1 METTFQVEAA
11 GAGER
16 LDVAVVRRFAMV
28 PGLTRTRVR
37 RWVEAGLVR
46 VNGKDVRPA
55 RRLAVGDE
63 VEVLVPA
70 PPPRPD
76 PVPLD
81 RPLAVVYEDDW
92 LLALDKP
99 PGVVV
104 HPAAGNWDDTLLHAL
119 LWRARGWSG
128 GRKPHLAS
136 RLDKGTSGLLLVAKE
151 PGVHARLQARP
162 AVKDYL
168 ALVYGR
174 TAGAKGRIDL
184 GVMRDPEDPK
194 RMTASRSEGSPSTTL
209 WERLSEAP
217 DPDVPLSL
225 LRCRLLTGRMHQIR
239 VHLQAVRLPIVGDP
253 VYGAP
258 GWKGIADPALAAL
271 CRELP
276 RQALHAWRLA
286 LKHPVTGEMLDL
298 AAPLPPD
305 LAGVV
310 SAAGMPDPLPV

>member
-1 METTFQVEAA
+1 METAFQVEAA

-16 LDVAVVRRFAMV
+16 LDVTVVRRFAMV
-28 PGLTRTRVR
+28 PGLTRARVR
-37 RWVEAGLVR
+37 RWIESGLVR

-55 RRLAVGDE
+55 RRLAAGDA

-81 RPLAVVYEDDW
+81 RPISVIHEDDW
-92 LLALDKP
+92 LLVLDKP

-119 LWRARGWSG
+119 LWKAKDWSE

-136 RLDKGTSGLLLVAKE
+136 RLDKGTSGLLLVAKA
-151 PGVHARLQARP
+151 PGIHAALQARP

-174 TAGAKGRIDL
+174 TPGAKGRIDL
-184 GVMRDPEDPK
+184 GVMRDPDDPR
-194 RMTASRSEGSPSTTL
+194 RMTASRSEGNPSTTL
-209 WERLSEAP
+209 WERLAEPA
-217 DPDVPLSL
+217 DPGIPLSL

-239 VHLQAVRLPIVGDP
+239 VHLRAVRLPIVGDP

-276 RQALHAWRLA
+276 RQALHAWRLT
-286 LKHPVTGEMLDL
+286 LKHPATGEPLIL
-298 AAPLPPD
+298 TAPLPPD
-305 LAGVV
+305 LERVAG
-310 SAAGMPDPLPV
+310 AAGLTDRLPV

>member
-16 LDVAVVRRFAMV
+16 LDVAVVRRFARV
-28 PGLTRTRVR
+28 PGLTRARVR
-37 RWVEAGLVR
+37 RWVESGLVR

-55 RRLAVGDE
+55 RRLAAGDE

-70 PPPRPD
+70 PPPRPA

-81 RPLAVVYEDDW
+81 RPISVVYEDDW

-119 LWRARGWSG
+119 LWKAKDWSE

-136 RLDKGTSGLLLVAKE
+136 RLDKGTSGLLLVAKAPE
-151 PGVHARLQARP
+151 IHAALQARP

-184 GVMRDPEDPK
+184 GVMRDPDDPK
-194 RMTASRSEGSPSTTL
+194 RMTASRSEGNPSTTL
-209 WERLSEAP
+209 WERLAEPA
-217 DPDVPLSL
+217 DPDIPLSL

-239 VHLQAVRLPIVGDP
+239 VHLRAVRLPIVGDP
-253 VYGAP
+253 AYGAP
-258 GWKGIADPALAAL
+258 GWKGISDPGLAAL
-271 CRELP
+271 CRDLP
-276 RQALHAWRLA
+276 RQALHAWRLT
-286 LKHPVTGEMLDL
+286 LKHPATGEPLIL
-298 AAPLPPD
+298 TAPLPPD
-305 LAGVV
+305 LERVAG
-310 SAAGMPDPLPV
+310 AAGLADRLPV